1 MKPRLPRRLWLLAM
15 TSLLMISGCLGTVEG
30 QPIPQGQL
38 YFPGVL
44 LKNSPTLYVVNTNL
58 DLQYKTGSISKINL
72 DTQKVEA
79 TTLTP
84 SLPGQAVAND
94 SFSLLLTT
102 SQQDNSLAGL
112 RLSYNAPYF
121 LALFSDQKSGLVG
134 YLSLA
139 TNEFWDSKRFS
150 IVADQP
156 ELQAFTV
163 DSAGKIQITKSFQL
177 ASCFDSTQ
185 KKYRRIGRLGGV
197 SITQSNVYLLAEF
210 FIDDPTDSNKFTKHV
225 FLIRTPADL
234 VSSGT
239 LCNDK
244 TLKLDITKTEMAQAA
259 RGFAISSDEKRAYV
273 LLDENPIL
281 LSIDLTTSSILQRV
295 PTCKGPAM
303 IKLSP
308 DTPQSTLA
316 VSCPKS
322 NELVTYNASDLNIF
336 GKHVAANALGG
347 PLDILFDQPPSKK
360 IFVSYQQDH
369 KIGIFE
375 YENSAPN
382 NRSLKFS
389 EWLKL
394 SR

>member
-1 MKPRLPRRLWLLAM
+1 MRIGLLAI
-15 TSLLMISGCLGTVEG
+15 LLALSGCLGTIEG
-30 QPIPQGQL
+30 QPIPQDQL
-38 YFPGVL
+38 YFPSVL
-44 LKNSPTLYVVNTNL
+44 LKNGNTLYAINTNL

-79 TTLTP
+79 TILTP

-102 SQQDNSLAGL
+102 SQKDNSLASL
-112 RLSYNAPYF
+112 QLSYNAPYF

-139 TNEFWDSKRFS
+139 TNEFWDSTRFS

-156 ELQAFTV
+156 ELQAFTI
-163 DSAGKIQITKSFQL
+163 DSAGKIQISKSFQL
-177 ASCFDSTQ
+177 ASCFDTAQ

-210 FIDDPTDSNKFTKHV
+210 FIDDPVDSNKFTKHV

-259 RGFAISSDEKRAYV
+259 RGFAISSDEKWAYV

-281 LSIDLTTSSILQRV
+281 LSIDLAAENVTQRV
-295 PTCKGPAM
+295 PTCKGPAT

-308 DTPQSTLA
+308 NAPQSPDTPKSTLL

-322 NELVTYNASDLNIF
+322 NELVAYNSLDLNIF
-336 GKHVAANALGG
+336 GKHVATNTLGG
-347 PLDILFDQPPSKK
+347 PLDILFDKPPSKK

-375 YENSAPN
+375 YENSVLN